1 MSATT
6 TLQSETVALES
17 VHTMERQLKT
27 ALVSQS
33 TYSYHL
39 TDLRKHAHVYERRT
53 AHVNM
58 YLIYNS
64 PFRILNAGKKSLYF
78 SLSVIMK
85 PSIILITPKFPKKV
99 QTKVK

>member
-33 TYSYHL
+33 AYSYHL
-39 TDLRKHAHVYERRT
+39 TDLRKHAHVYECRT

-64 PFRILNAGKKSLYF
+64 PFTILTQCRQKKLVFQSFFNNETIYYLNHTQI
-78 SLSVIMK
+78 S
-85 PSIILITPKFPKKV
+85 
-99 QTKVK
+99 